1 MWGQG
6 FEWEC
11 AQLGQTE
18 RCLLAFDRIQEF
30 QIGHLVGE
38 VHSTCTQYWWWWNDD
53 YHRWIQTKIMD
64 EHRGQGWLG
73 DMDEEKNKNVDE
85 DETVLVPI
93 KTVLTNT
100 ILVPILRLVFV
111 ECGQR
116 QGGGGG
122 GWGRECEGWSPG
134 GHLDRFKECKMSVAL
149 LLHCNSLIVL
159 HHHWHRHHQL
169 GSREIDGA

>member
-1 MWGQG
+1 
-6 FEWEC
+6 
-11 AQLGQTE
+11 
-18 RCLLAFDRIQEF
+18 
-30 QIGHLVGE
+30 
-38 VHSTCTQYWWWWNDD
+38 
-53 YHRWIQTKIMD
+53 
-64 EHRGQGWLG
+64 
-73 DMDEEKNKNVDE
+73 MDEEKNKNVDE

-93 KTVLTNT
+93 KTVPTNT

-122 GWGRECEGWSPG
+122 GWGRECEGWSSG